1 MLNLPSSF
9 NPSPDLAAKILNS
22 VTDPT
27 LTLRDVADLHHTTV
41 EALILWFAEPEIAER
56 LDQIES
62 TIARRTRIVA
72 SNFLPAATIA
82 MGRSIDEHN
91 ADESHFPVRP
101 GDQRGLELRRRSRET
116 ARRAAA
122 LLLRLANFTPGPRR
136 ATDTTCNTPP
146 RPPTPA
152 PPSPQHSTA
161 LSPARP
167 LSLPHTPSTPSSSNP
182 APRHESPLPSNPST
196 SIPLDRHEPR
206 DADAG
211 GRRPPAPPAH
221 DSPTVSTDDSRHAFA
236 AAACRT
242 PARGPPIG
250 DRQDLTR
257 VLE

>member
-9 NPSPDLAAKILNS
+9 NPSLDLAAKILDS

-41 EALILWFAEPEIAER
+41 EALVLWFAEPEIAER
-56 LDQIES
+56 LDHIES

-82 MGRSIDEHN
+82 LGRSIDEHN

-136 ATDTTCNTPP
+136 HAFTNHTPP
-146 RPPTPA
+146 PPPTVPSTTPPPAQHHPA
-152 PPSPQHSTA
+152 PPIPVSSPAHAPQPSESTA
-161 LSPARP
+161 TIPASPRLTFSPEPHLARFSPAFP
-167 LSLPHTPSTPSSSNP
+167 QPTP
-182 APRHESPLPSNPST
+182 R
-196 SIPLDRHEPR
+196 
-206 DADAG
+206 AG
-211 GRRPPAPPAH
+211 GP
-221 DSPTVSTDDSRHAFA
+221 
-236 AAACRT
+236 
-242 PARGPPIG
+242 
-250 DRQDLTR
+250 
-257 VLE
+257 